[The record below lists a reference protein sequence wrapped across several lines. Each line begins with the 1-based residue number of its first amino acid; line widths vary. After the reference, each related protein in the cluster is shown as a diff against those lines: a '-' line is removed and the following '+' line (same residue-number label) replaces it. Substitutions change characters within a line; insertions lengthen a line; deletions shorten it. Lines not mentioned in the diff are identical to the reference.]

1 MNDGDKIPSG
11 RLKQEERPLTGKGME
26 EKNGGGAKGWMRV
39 GWLGA
44 RSRVKI
50 REAEARTGKK

>member
-1 MNDGDKIPSG
+1 MNDGNKIRSG

-26 EKNGGGAKGWMRV
+26 EKNGGGEKGWMRV

-44 RSRVKI
+44 WSRVKI
-50 REAEARTGKK
+50 REAETKAGQK